1 MLRILW
7 VLLFAAYSLLLG
19 AERLGEIRGTVKSE
33 EGESLEGAQVKI
45 RDSKLGALAAEDGHF
60 VIRNVPAGRHQV
72 IVWMTGYQSQMQRAT
87 VWQGATIQLDFT
99 LKTRVI
105 SLEPIE
111 VSAEALPRPVTP
123 MMVEMEFE
131 KIPSA
136 VEIITEEE
144 IEEMG
149 ALTVADALMESQSLY
164 LQGDSERA
172 LAASLRGLR
181 TTHTLVLIDG
191 RRVAAGLRDNI
202 NLDDIPTSMIE
213 RIEIVRG
220 PISALYGSDAIGGV
234 INIITKEPPEEAI
247 AGLTVNYGQSKY
259 GEAQNPFIKG
269 YMAERTGGF
278 GYSLSASVDRKNQYD
293 RYKNTIWTDGDRKRF
308 RSGSGLF
315 SFDPTPNQ
323 RFQGGFD
330 LSYVERKGIR
340 PFSWGNAERRSITQ
354 RKSYSIEYKGKPWMQ
369 SDVLLRAYQY
379 HFETD
384 IDLFPIVLGPTV
396 NPFTQSEESYQLV
409 QDLNQV
415 EGRWSRSFFSRHTVT
430 MGAEY
435 RLENR
440 NDKKSKHEVGNG
452 AVFLQDLFQVFD
464 PFLLV
469 FGARYDNHSDFGTT
483 LSPKVSLTYMVRD
496 NFRIK
501 SSYGEGIRAP
511 SIFELYIESPTK
523 ESFILPNLSLIPEKS
538 ESYEFGIEGDYKRF
552 SGVIRFFRNDLKD
565 MINAVQVGLDTLY
578 AQRTGG
584 GIDKTKRPWIRPVL
598 QYTNIA
604 KAMTQ
609 GFEINASIK
618 LPKGFVL
625 SDEASILDTKDK
637 TTGLRLFN
645 KPDLLNNLKLAY
657 ENPVLGIKA
666 NLRAS
671 TVGSRQISDIY
682 KAEGYTFI
690 HLYASQK
697 LSKSTEAYFGINNLF
712 NNDPN
717 VYGYLEGAGPPGTFF
732 YFGLTFELRGK

>member
-1 MLRILW
+1 MLRSLC
-7 VLLFAAYSLLLG
+7 VLLFVAHSSILG
-19 AERLGEIRGTVKSE
+19 AERFGEIRGTVKSE
-33 EGESLEGAQVKI
+33 EGERLEGAQVTI
-45 RDSKLGALAAEDGHF
+45 RDLKLGAVATGDGHF
-60 VIRNVPAGRHQV
+60 VIKNVPAGRHQV

-87 VWQGATIQLDFT
+87 VWEDATIQLDFT

-111 VSAEALPRPVTP
+111 ITAEVPRRAVTAT
-123 MMVEMEFE
+123 MVEMDLK

-164 LQGDSERA
+164 LQGDSERD

-181 TTHTLVLIDG
+181 TTHTLILIDG
-191 RRVAAGLRDNI
+191 RRVAVGLRDNI
-202 NLDDIPTSMIE
+202 NLDDIPTSMID

-234 INIITKEPPEEAI
+234 INIVTKEPPEKAI
-247 AGLTVNYGQSKY
+247 AGLTVNYGLSKY
-259 GEAQNPFIKG
+259 GEAQNPFLKG
-269 YMAERTGGF
+269 YLAESTGGF
-278 GYSLSASVDRKNQYD
+278 GYSLSASIDRKNQYD

-330 LSYVERKGIR
+330 LSFVERKGIR
-340 PFSWGNAERRSITQ
+340 PFSWGDAERRSITQ
-354 RKSYSIEYKGKPWMQ
+354 RKSYFMEYKGKPGIQ
-369 SDVLLRAYQY
+369 SDVILRAYQY

-384 IDLFPIVLGPTV
+384 IDLFPIILGPTV

-409 QDLNQV
+409 QDLNQI
-415 EGRWSRSFFSRHTVT
+415 EGRWSQSFLSRHTVT

-435 RLENR
+435 RSENR
-440 NDKKSKHEVGNG
+440 KDKRSKHDVSNS
-452 AVFLQDLFQVFD
+452 ALFLQDVLQVSD

-469 FGARYDNHSDFGTT
+469 VGARYDSHSDFGAT
-483 LSPKVSLTYMVRD
+483 LSPKASLTFALHD
-496 NFRIK
+496 NFRLK
-501 SSYGEGIRAP
+501 SSYGKGIRAP

-523 ESFILPNLSLIPEKS
+523 ESFILPNLSLIPEES
-538 ESYEFGIEGDYKRF
+538 RSYEFGIEGDYKRF

-565 MINAVQVGLDTLY
+565 MINTVQTGLDTLY
-578 AQRTGG
+578 AQRKGG
-584 GIDKTKRPWIRPVL
+584 GIDKKKKPWIRPLL

-618 LPKGFVL
+618 LSKGFVL
-625 SDEASILDTKDK
+625 SGETSILDTKDK

-645 KPDLLNNLKLAY
+645 RPDLLNNLKLAY

-666 NLRAS
+666 NLRATS
-671 TVGSRQISDIY
+671 VGSRQISDIY

-690 HLYASQK
+690 HFYASHK
-697 LSKSTEAYFGINNLF
+697 LSKSTEAYFGINNLL

-732 YFGLTFELRGK
+732 YWGLTFELRGE